1 MPYLRLELSPDV
13 RCDNDRVLRACAKTI
28 VDALEVKAGSLRLR
42 VETLAPGTFHITD
55 AADAGMP
62 ANGKPGGAWVV
73 AHLAMLEGRGDD
85 KKIRLIEEMTRLLAR
100 ELSVPEADVR
110 VFMVEYPKVQ
120 WGIGGK
126 TAAAAGR

>member
-1 MPYLRLELSPDV
+1 MPYLRLEVSPEV
-13 RCDNDRVLRACAKTI
+13 RVDNDRVLRACAKTI

-42 VETLAPGTFHITD
+42 VEALPAGTYYITD
-55 AADAGMP
+55 AADAGAP
-62 ANGKPGGAWVV
+62 ANGKAAGAWVV
-73 AHLAMLEGRGDD
+73 AHVAMLEGRSDD
-85 KKIRLIEEMTRLLAR
+85 KKIRLIEELTHVLSR

>member
-1 MPYLRLELSPDV
+1 
-13 RCDNDRVLRACAKTI
+13 
-28 VDALEVKAGSLRLR
+28 
-42 VETLAPGTFHITD
+42 
-55 AADAGMP
+55 
-62 ANGKPGGAWVV
+62 
-73 AHLAMLEGRGDD
+73 MLEGRSDE
-85 KKIRLIEEMTRLLAR
+85 KKIRLIEELTRVLSR